1 MGGGQNSQTFNPQRV
16 PCLKPSCYFPSLTAG
31 YPKFSEHKD
40 KNLSPMIAVIFFI
53 YWWKRYLEVTSFKGY
68 FKEICILSTTVSC
81 ITFILSDQIFHQN
94 LTDNIGPWIFVAFT
108 AHPHD
113 SKCSIS
119 FGAHCSKSAKESE
132 VSNTSSI

>member
-68 FKEICILSTTVSC
+68 FKEICILSTTHISVVISVC
-81 ITFILSDQIFHQN
+81 SRDSLWHMLSR
-94 LTDNIGPWIFVAFT
+94 
-108 AHPHD
+108 
-113 SKCSIS
+113 
-119 FGAHCSKSAKESE
+119 
-132 VSNTSSI
+132 SSLKLYLGL